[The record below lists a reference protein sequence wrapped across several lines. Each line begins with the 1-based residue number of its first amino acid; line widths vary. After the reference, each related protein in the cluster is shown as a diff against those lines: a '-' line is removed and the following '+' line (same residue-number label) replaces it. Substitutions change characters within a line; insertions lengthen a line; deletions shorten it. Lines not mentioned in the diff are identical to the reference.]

1 MTKDFGAG
9 LLFAALGLLLIAL
22 SSAYTIGTLAQ
33 MGPGF
38 VPLALGIVMASLGAI
53 QAFKGRGG
61 AGEHVLRLPVAPFL
75 WIAVGIAG
83 FALTVERA
91 GYVPAA
97 AILLGASILASRK
110 PISKSVLLVS
120 AAIVILSG
128 VVFLRL
134 LGLPVAWIVL

>member
-9 LLFAALGLLLIAL
+9 LLFAALGLLLAAL

-38 VPLALGIVMASLGAI
+38 VPLVLGIVMAALGAAL
-53 QAFKGRGG
+53 AFKGRGG
-61 AGEHVLRLPVAPFL
+61 AGEHVLRLPIAPFL
-75 WIAVGIAG
+75 WIAAGIAD

-97 AILLGASILASRK
+97 TLLLGASILASRK

-120 AAIVILSG
+120 AAIVIFSG

-134 LGLPVAWIVL
+134 LGLPIAWIVL